1 MRDSIEIDSAE
12 FKCEREDNVALLTLG
27 PNAFEIATDLATKNR
42 FVQLLDEIED
52 SVDIRGLA
60 LIDTGSY
67 PGVQRYR
74 EFLESVMAGG
84 ELSRGSSGL
93 RVSRY
98 GNALSQIALRLCE
111 FTKPIVG
118 GMSGAIGGGNF
129 GMMLACDFR
138 IATTN
143 VSFAFPNVSLGFPPT
158 GTLVF
163 YLLQNCGPAKTTE
176 ILCSSKSLE
185 SEEALK
191 LGLLT
196 RIVSQSELREHCIDQ
211 LQTLAKLPGDAFA
224 ATRRLIQPDPL
235 ELRRFLDRSQETLWR
250 ALIKMQVVE

>member
-1 MRDSIEIDSAE
+1 
-12 FKCEREDNVALLTLG
+12 
-27 PNAFEIATDLATKNR
+27 LATKNR

-60 LIDTGSY
+60 LIDPGSY
-67 PGVQRYR
+67 TGVQRYR
-74 EFLESVMAGG
+74 EFLESVMARG
-84 ELSRGSSGL
+84 ELTRSSSGL
-93 RVSRY
+93 RVSQW
-98 GNALSQIALRLCE
+98 GNALGQIALRLCE

-118 GMSGAIGGGNF
+118 GMSGAIGGGHLEI
-129 GMMLACDFR
+129 MLACDFR

-143 VSFAFPNVSLGFPPT
+143 VSFSFPNVSLGFPPP

-185 SEEALK
+185 VEEALR

-211 LQTLAKLPGDAFA
+211 LQTLAKLPRDAIA
-224 ATRRLIQPDPL
+224 ATRGLIQPDPL
-235 ELRRFLDRSQETLWR
+235 ELRRFLDRSQEMLWR
-250 ALIKMQVVE
+250 ALIKMQVVK

>member
-1 MRDSIEIDSAE
+1 MKDSIEIDSAE
-12 FKCEREDNVALLTLG
+12 FMCEREDNVAVLTLG
-27 PNAFEIATDLATKNR
+27 ANAFEIITDLTTKNR
-42 FVQLLDEIED
+42 FIQLLDEVED

-67 PGVQRYR
+67 PGAKGYR
-74 EFLESVMAGG
+74 KFLESVMAGG

-118 GMSGAIGGGNF
+118 GMSGVIGGEHF
-129 GMMLACDFR
+129 GMMLPCDFR

-143 VSFAFPNVSLGFPPT
+143 VSFAFPNVPLGFPPT

-163 YLLQNCGPAKTTE
+163 YLLQNCGQAKTTE
-176 ILCSSKSLE
+176 ILYSSKSLE
-185 SEEALK
+185 AEEALK

-211 LQTLAKLPGDAFA
+211 LQTLAKLPGEAFA

-250 ALIKMQVVE
+250 TLIKMQVVE